1 MKKRIIISM
10 MIFGLS
16 SVMSFAN
23 VLNDSIQN
31 EETFIASTSE
41 EDDAWIKIKDGKDEK
56 SYRDFLAKFP
66 NSQYAEQAASVVAMY
81 DAVRLYETKLYE
93 EACVQFKKA
102 MVYNELSQDMMG
114 IYQQSKHALEYK
126 DICNGSLIEAQS
138 YLQKHPNGIF
148 ATEASN
154 IIARE
159 MADNFD
165 KYSYSDASAY
175 AKDFS
180 TYQYVKYKSNAF
192 AISRADYSTDREGTL
207 KWALDDTTKSYV
219 ENHISANERSRSRAY
234 AWDDFWEDNFSLG
247 VEFFSNDYSTNAFG
261 FGVGTSFRIGK
272 FHRSS
277 YSGCEFS
284 RFHFIIGAK
293 WMKQQIYPDKKING
307 HHLIGSLQL
316 RCNFSKEADY
326 GTGYFGLG
334 GEYSHK
340 FKGDLDQ
347 GGAYAIGQIGFARRY
362 FDIGLY
368 YKHQVYKTNINEIY
382 DDKFRIGISMTFYWM
397 FKQME
402 LWD

>member
-234 AWDDFWEDNFSLG
+234 AWDDFWEDKVAIGLG
-247 VEFFSNDYSTNAFG
+247 FDWLDFG
-261 FGVGTSFRIGK
+261 KSAYG
-272 FHRSS
+272 
-277 YSGCEFS
+277 
-284 RFHFIIGAK
+284 IGAGASLRFGRYGDDADDNSPFCFILGGK
-293 WMKQQIYPDKKING
+293 WQWFTKGKDHNG
-307 HHLIGSLQL
+307 HYLLGSGQL
-316 RCNFSKEADY
+316 RYNFLPEDSSSWY
-326 GTGYFGLG
+326 LGIG
-334 GEYSHK
+334 GEYFHRLNGTLYIDGVYATLYLGLS
-340 FKGDLDQ
+340 GRIVD
-347 GGAYAIGQIGFARRY
+347 AYIF
-362 FDIGLY
+362 
-368 YKHQVYKTNINEIY
+368 YKHHVYQEGSTLKDIN
-382 DDKFRIGISMTFYWM
+382 KNFRLGATMAFFIP
-397 FKQME
+397 
-402 LWD
+402 L

>member
-56 SYRDFLAKFP
+56 SYRDFLAKYP

-207 KWALDDTTKSYV
+207 KWALDDATKSYV
-219 ENHISANERSRSRAY
+219 EDHISANERSYSRAN
-234 AWDDFWEDNFSLG
+234 AWDDFWEDRLG
-247 VEFFSNDYSTNAFG
+247 IG
-261 FGVGTSFRIGK
+261 FEPILFDWGKGSWGLGIGTYLRIG
-272 FHRSS
+272 R
-277 YSGCEFS
+277 YENS
-284 RFHFIIGAK
+284 RFDPTSLFCFIIGAK
-293 WMKQQIYPDKKING
+293 YHYMYENNHNYIT
-307 HHLIGSLQL
+307 GSSKF
-316 RCNFSKEADY
+316 RFNFGEIDEGKGA
-326 GTGYFGLG
+326 FFFNIG
-334 GEYSHK
+334 GEYFYNLS
-340 FKGDLDQ
+340 DQ
-347 GGAYAIGQIGFARRY
+347 NIRDGLYLATGIGYATHICDFE
-362 FDIGLY
+362 FY
-368 YKHQVYKTNINEIY
+368 YKHHMYNEGYK
-382 DDKFRIGISMTFYWM
+382 ISELNQNYRMGLTLTFYYM
-397 FKQME
+397 FNN
-402 LWD
+402 

>member
-180 TYQYVKYKSNAF
+180 TYQYVKHKSNAF
-192 AISRADYSTDREGTL
+192 AISRANYSTDREGTL

-234 AWDDFWEDNFSLG
+234 AWDDFWEDSF
-247 VEFFSNDYSTNAFG
+247 AFG
-261 FGVGTSFRIGK
+261 LNINWHDFAANTYGFETGFTFRFGRFETGYDEVSRFNFRIGAK
-272 FHRSS
+272 YRWHTEYPSIESYLKGHHVVGECQIRYNFASS
-277 YSGCEFS
+277 DTDISNGWYIG
-284 RFHFIIGAK
+284 IGAEHS
-293 WMKQQIYPDKKING
+293 YHFG
-307 HHLIGSLQL
+307 
-316 RCNFSKEADY
+316 KE
-326 GTGYFGLG
+326 LN
-334 GEYSHK
+334 
-340 FKGDLDQ
+340 L
-347 GGAYAIGQIGFARRY
+347 GGAYIIGQIGY
-362 FDIGLY
+362 EILMFDIGLY
-368 YKHQVYKTNINEIY
+368 YKHRIHTQNPSTAY
-382 DDKFRIGISMTFYWM
+382 DDNFRIGMPMTFY
-397 FKQME
+397 FKTT
-402 LWD
+402 D